1 ISDAMGALVNPLSS
15 KNLIGEAST
24 SEVPATAA
32 ATTTTLFTSVT
43 AASANSIPPILVA
56 DYDVLDAGILG
67 HAGFLPSNPCF
78 PYPIVPSFPLPSF
91 YSLFLPSRWL
101 TDA

>member
-67 HAGFLPSNPCF
+67 EV
-78 PYPIVPSFPLPSF
+78 PYSSKIVFEKETLETTPK
-91 YSLFLPSRWL
+91 RL
-101 TDA
+101 TTS